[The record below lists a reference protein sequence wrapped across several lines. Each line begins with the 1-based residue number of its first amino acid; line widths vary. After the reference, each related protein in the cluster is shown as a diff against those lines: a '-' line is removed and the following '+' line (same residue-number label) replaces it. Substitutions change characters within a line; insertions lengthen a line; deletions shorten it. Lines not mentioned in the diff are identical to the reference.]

1 MHRRLKNHAKIG
13 IIIFVFSIL
22 ITAVFAGTMLW
33 FGTQANQIQ
42 NNLEGGI
49 YLLSSTEYSE
59 AVSSNGALQMKA
71 GSLMG
76 SKHYQTALF
85 EQLLMRLIP
94 TAIIFL
100 LVLFVL
106 SILLWRILK
115 RLQNIRTVK
124 IAEQILSSMEDPV
137 FTDEPILAETY
148 EKLKEKFDSRL
159 EDFKRLS
166 AYLTHEQKNE
176 VAILRTR
183 MELSENTDGLEK
195 LDDIAN
201 GIDDILTLSENVDTA
216 PQAVVDVT
224 VVCAEVFDSYK
235 RTAPNLNFDFNEEDD
250 TEILAK
256 SRWVYRAIANL
267 LDNAVKYGEGKPI
280 LLSVKAKNGSVIV
293 TVKDNGIGISEDKQE
308 MIFGNRYRI
317 NELNKDGYGIGLSLV
332 SHVCDLCGGFITV
345 ESEPGKGSAF
355 YLSFPQKPF

>member
-13 IIIFVFSIL
+13 IIIFIFSIL
-22 ITAVFAGTMLW
+22 ITAVFAGAMLW
-33 FGTQANQIQ
+33 FGTQVNQMQ
-42 NNLEGGI
+42 HNMGGVYI
-49 YLLSSTEYSE
+49 LSSTEYAE
-59 AVSSNGALQMKA
+59 AVSNNGSLHMKA
-71 GSLMG
+71 ESLIG
-76 SKHYQTALF
+76 RERYQTALF
-85 EQLLMRLIP
+85 EHLLIRLIP
-94 TAIIFL
+94 ACIIFL
-100 LVLFVL
+100 MVLFVL
-106 SILLWRILK
+106 SVLLWWFLK
-115 RLQNIRTVK
+115 RLQNSRTVK
-124 IAEQILSSMEDPV
+124 IAEQILCSMEDPV

-183 MELSENTDGLEK
+183 MELAGNTDGLEK

-201 GIDDILTLSENVDTA
+201 GIDDILTLSENADTA

-224 VVCAEVFDSYK
+224 VVCAEVFDNYK
-235 RTAPNLNFDFNEEDD
+235 KTAPNLIFDFDEDDD

-256 SRWVYRAIANL
+256 SRWVYRAVANL
-267 LDNAVKYGEGKPI
+267 LDNALKYGENNPI

-293 TVKDNGIGISEDKQE
+293 MVKDNGIGISEDKQE

-345 ESEPGKGSAF
+345 DSEPGKGSTF
-355 YLSFPQKPF
+355 YLSFPQKLF